1 MSTAEKLEQISG
13 FITQNA
19 DILIE
24 ERQEERRVFKVVL
37 KKAAENTDK
46 KKDDKK
52 MNLEL
57 FKVFPEFESIRYG
70 IWVNPTQKTQ
80 FRPWPINFVDLGI
93 QCEVPKL
100 LMT

>member
-1 MSTAEKLEQISG
+1 M
-13 FITQNA
+13 
-19 DILIE
+19 
-24 ERQEERRVFKVVL
+24 L

-57 FKVFPEFESIRYG
+57 FKVFPNYESIRYG

-100 LMT
+100 LMS